1 MNRSHLPPT
10 RWFSLSGRELL
21 VLAVGVGIVL
31 SAMVLARASG
41 CIWGHGEVSVS
52 EEADV
57 LLQPA
62 RLDINAA
69 EQYELEVLEGIGPK
83 TARAIV
89 QYRNEHGPFA
99 SLEELTDVPGIGPKT
114 VERIRPRA
122 MCAPASTP
130 AKRDGD

>member
-1 MNRSHLPPT
+1 MNRRPLTST

-21 VLAVGVGIVL
+21 VLGVGVGIVL
-31 SAMVLARASG
+31 LAMILARASG
-41 CIWGHGEVSVS
+41 YIWGHGEVSVS

-99 SLEELTDVPGIGPKT
+99 SLEELTEVPGIGPKT
-114 VERIRPRA
+114 VEKIRPRA
-122 MCAPASTP
+122 MCAPPSTP